1 VRKINITLAILLLS
15 TSLLQA
21 YVQTQPDE
29 KLFQEAK
36 FLIFDKKWKKA
47 QDKLEKLI
55 ERYPDSSWFSQAI
68 FYKAKCLEEQR
79 GKEIEALEVYKSYIQ
94 LEERSKTLAEEAEVS
109 VIDLAYEL
117 YEDGQKS
124 FLREIER
131 KLFSS
136 NRVVKYYAAFKLSYI
151 KDKKVAA
158 RAVPVLKAIAK
169 EGEDDEIRDRAKIAL
184 LRVDPSALRDFEEER
199 SESRVSVLHFRVYK
213 VDKREPVFSMDIPWA
228 LADLVFGAI
237 PEEEKEVMRKE
248 GYDVDRIADELTRFR
263 GKIIEIRGNG
273 TIIKIWVD

>member
-21 YVQTQPDE
+21 YIQTQPDE

-36 FLIFDKKWKKA
+36 ILIFDKKWEKA
-47 QDKLEKLI
+47 QEKLEKLI
-55 ERYPDSSWFSQAI
+55 EKYPDSSWFSQAV

-94 LEERSKTLAEEAEVS
+94 LEERSRSLAEEAEVS
-109 VIDLAYEL
+109 IIDLAYEL
-117 YEDGQKS
+117 FEEGERSY
-124 FLREIER
+124 LREIER

-136 NRVVKYYAAFKLSYI
+136 NKVIKYYAAFKLSYV
-151 KDKKVAA
+151 KDKEVAA
-158 RAVPVLKAIAK
+158 RAVPVLKSIAR
-169 EGEDDEIRDRAKIAL
+169 EGEDEEIRDRAKIAL
-184 LRVDPSALRDFEEER
+184 LRVDPSALRDFEEEK
-199 SESRVSVLHFRVYK
+199 SESRISVLHFRVYK
-213 VDKREPVFSMDIPWA
+213 IDKRDAVFSMDIPWA

-237 PEEEKEVMRKE
+237 PEKEKEVMRKD